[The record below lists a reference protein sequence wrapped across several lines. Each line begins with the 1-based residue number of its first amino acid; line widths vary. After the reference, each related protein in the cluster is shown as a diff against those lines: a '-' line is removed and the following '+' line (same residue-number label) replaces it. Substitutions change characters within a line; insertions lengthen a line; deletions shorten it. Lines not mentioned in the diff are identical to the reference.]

1 MLRSSSLK
9 KVFPILFLFAGIAV
23 GALIPEYSK
32 LIGGLGYRITSS
44 DMATVYIIGV
54 IWAICITLSIPFWP
68 VSSLDKKDLL
78 RLWMVRCTVT
88 LGFMLVYEY
97 NYPLDAMAYHRYAM
111 DRTFDFGSVDIGKG
125 TELISCVMWVFNHVL
140 PVYDSYHALK
150 VISSLIGFIAVYIFY
165 RGYVIYLGR
174 PIKGLLYILMLT
186 PSIIFWSSIL
196 GKDPIHLFGIALY
209 VYGVIGWMKKHKLSY
224 AVPMALGLGI
234 NLGIRVWSAAI
245 FVAPFGFVSLWRTR
259 NLIAKIIMGGAF
271 MAAAQFA
278 IQKFV
283 AQFALENVAEV
294 VRNTHNISRSW
305 NRGGSALHAPT
316 FTSVGSMIA
325 FMPIGMFTALF
336 RPLPG
341 EVMNA
346 FGLLAGL
353 ENLILLSMLLVAIKR
368 GALVALRDDLAL
380 WALSLILIWSA
391 FYGFVSFQNLG
402 AAVRFRLQ
410 ILPIMI
416 GFILFLSSKTAQENV
431 RNSRIS

>member
-1 MLRSSSLK
+1 MLRSSALK
-9 KVFPILFLFAGIAV
+9 KILPFLFLFSGIAV

-32 LIGGLGYRITSS
+32 WITVLGKRINSP
-44 DMATVYIIGV
+44 DMATDYIIGV
-54 IWAICITLSIPFWP
+54 LWAIGIALSIPFWP
-68 VSSLDKKDLL
+68 VASLDKKHLL

-88 LGFMLVYEY
+88 LGFMLIYEFH
-97 NYPLDAMAYHRYAM
+97 YPLDAMSYHKIAM
-111 DRTFDFGSVDIGKG
+111 DRTFDFGILDIGRG
-125 TELISCVMWVFNHVL
+125 TELISAVMWIFNHTL

-150 VISSLIGFIAVYIFY
+150 VISSLIGFLGVYIIY

-174 PIKGLLYILMLT
+174 PILGLLYILMLT

-209 VYGVIGWMKKHKLSY
+209 VYGVIGWMKRHKLSY

-245 FVAPFGFVSLWRTR
+245 FIAPFGLVSLWRTK
-259 NLIAKIIMGGAF
+259 NLITKVIMAGAF
-271 MAAAQFA
+271 GAAAQFA
-278 IQKFV
+278 ILKFIKAFQIESIAIAV
-283 AQFALENVAEV
+283 Q
-294 VRNTHNISRSW
+294 NTHSISHSW
-305 NRGGSALHAPT
+305 NKGGSALNAPA
-316 FTSVGSMIA
+316 FTSVSSLISFA
-325 FMPIGMFTALF
+325 PLGMFTALF

-341 EVMNA
+341 EVMNL
-346 FGLLAGL
+346 FGVLAGM

-380 WALSLILIWSA
+380 WATCLILIWSV

-410 ILPIMI
+410 VLPIMI
-416 GFILFLSSKTAQENV
+416 GLILFLSSKTAQENV